1 MKFFSHQS
9 GEWTEAHSWDL
20 IRKSKWMW
28 CYDSPEFVCSSA
40 PVQMLFELDRGADPL
55 AKAEDAKRGMETGR
69 EGTVFTRE
77 SGTLARR
84 SPLSALGQPWGDI
97 L

>member
-1 MKFFSHQS
+1 MIALSLCVHQPLCKCCS
-9 GEWTEAHSWDL
+9 SWTE
-20 IRKSKWMW
+20 
-28 CYDSPEFVCSSA
+28 
-40 PVQMLFELDRGADPL
+40 VQIPL